1 MAVVP
6 KETSPECYLDRRE
19 YPMRKKKQQRS
30 AIPKEQKSRPS
41 KQKERKRLA
50 ADGGMARRNIL
61 ESNGDFW
68 ESSALSVEESLHE
81 GDRRG

>member
-1 MAVVP
+1 
-6 KETSPECYLDRRE
+6 
-19 YPMRKKKQQRS
+19 MRKKKQQRS

-50 ADGGMARRNIL
+50 ADGGMVRRNIL

-68 ESSALSVEESLHE
+68 ESSALSVEESLDE